1 MLAIHPEYV
10 VDENQQRKAVLLPL
24 SDWEC
29 VVEEL
34 EELSEIR
41 AYDDAK
47 GRVQDSVPF
56 EQAVREIKA
65 GYDV

>member
-10 VDENQQRKAVLLPL
+10 VDENQKRTAVILPL

-29 VVEEL
+29 VIDEL

-47 GRVQDSVPF
+47 IGEQDSLPF
-56 EQAVREIKA
+56 DQAVREIQA
-65 GYDV
+65 GYSV